1 MCIVLNINVIFET
14 YGALIDPAA
23 TLEYFYFNCT
33 RSHFDKQK
41 RFSMLWE
48 NFNTNLKRELVKYV
62 WTLENYNCIK
72 IDWRRSGKIKLLG
85 DVSNKLIIETF
96 VLCILFTIINTLLR
110 NMLIH
115 TNQDSFVTN
124 GQHTYFLTIKMFI

>member
-33 RSHFDKQK
+33 RSHFDKQG

-48 NFNTNLKRELVKYV
+48 NFNTNLKRELIKYV

-96 VLCILFTIINTLLR
+96 VLCILFTIINTLLW

-115 TNQDSFVTN
+115 TNQNSFVTN
-124 GQHTYFLTIKMFI
+124 G

>member
-1 MCIVLNINVIFET
+1 MYIVLNINVIFGR

-23 TLEYFYFNCT
+23 TLEYFYFNRT

-48 NFNTNLKRELVKYV
+48 SFNTNLKREVMKYI
-62 WTLENYNCIK
+62 WTLENYNWIK
-72 IDWRRSGKIKLLG
+72 IDRRRSGKIKLLG
-85 DVSNKLIIETF
+85 DLSNKWIIETF
-96 VLCILFTIINTLLR
+96 VLCIFFTIINTLLR
-110 NMLIH
+110 YMLIY